1 MEGILP
7 DVITGMD
14 GNNPTSYLEGSKAA
28 YEIVKDALPK
38 NAKMLTSQNGNSK
51 PTQKSNN
58 GPK

>member
-1 MEGILP
+1 MEELLP
-7 DVITGMD
+7 EAITRMD
-14 GNNPTSYLEGSKAA
+14 GTNPTSYLEGSKAA

-38 NAKMLTSQNGNSK
+38 NAKMLTSQNGNTK